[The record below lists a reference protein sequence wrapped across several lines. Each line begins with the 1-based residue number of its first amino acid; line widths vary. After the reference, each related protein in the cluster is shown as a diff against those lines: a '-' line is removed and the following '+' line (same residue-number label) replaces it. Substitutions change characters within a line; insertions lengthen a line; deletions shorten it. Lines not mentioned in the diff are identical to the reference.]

1 MLKPLQIP
9 PATIPQPYRATA
21 RSRTYPKTAGER
33 LVIKSVTQ
41 GRRIKR
47 PVAITDPSE
56 PTPFHAK
63 TSMSRI
69 QTSPGK
75 MALIGNAS
83 RLTLLA
89 IRSLRSCR
97 SSPQPALHYGKKS
110 AYPIAS
116 YRDEGQ
122 AGYECCN
129 PHQSFFLGR
138 CLVDCTGVRQSG
150 RLESCS
156 SILDALSFKFSSL
169 SRSAATTSSGAR
181 LENSPSSKRSKRV
194 I

>member
-1 MLKPLQIP
+1 MLRPRHTP

-33 LVIKSVTQ
+33 LVIKSVPQ
-41 GRRIKR
+41 GRRIKS

-56 PTPFHAK
+56 PTPLHAM
-63 TSMSRI
+63 TSMSRM

-75 MALIGNAS
+75 MARIGSAS

-97 SSPQPALHYGKKS
+97 TSPQPALHYRKKPES
-110 AYPIAS
+110 PES
-116 YRDEGQ
+116 CGRDEGRAWQ
-122 AGYECCN
+122 RGGN
-129 PHQSFFLGR
+129 PHSSFFLGR
-138 CLVDCTGVRQSG
+138 CPVACCRVLHSG

-156 SILDALSFKFSSL
+156 SILEALSFKFSNL

-181 LENSPSSKRSKRV
+181 VENSPSSKRSKRV